1 MQGNPRCLAAWA
13 LRPRLGMYVWHSH
26 LGGIPESVPSAEA
39 LHHCRW
45 QLHDVALCQAS
56 WTDVTAVSGLVDL
69 PPLTPSL

>member
-1 MQGNPRCLAAWA
+1 MQGNPRWLAAWA

-45 QLHDVALCQAS
+45 QLHDV
-56 WTDVTAVSGLVDL
+56 VTAVSGLMDF